1 MYRPLLDMLLV
12 VVLSPAVMM
21 LFIYLTWQVRQRQR
35 RKNEI
40 APTNFVAKLPT
51 YIFGREKSIDTDH
64 AECSICLED
73 YVEGDNL
80 RTLPCK
86 HEFHA
91 DCVDA
96 WLTSHKK
103 FVSINHLFLY
113 FLTPRNS
120 FLLLLV
126 SYL

>member
-1 MYRPLLDMLLV
+1 MLLV